1 MAAIPADL
9 RYTKDHEYVKTTGD
23 PSVVQV
29 GITDYAQGELGD
41 VVYVDLP
48 KAGATFKQGATFG
61 TIEAVKAV
69 SELSSRG
76 VSGSKRRYPHAAAP
90 EQFLFEHQQPFAV
103 AERDAREYLQL
114 AHRDD
119 QRDAGQVAQQVVVG
133 HAHDLSFVPDLIAA
147 NTARFAAD
155 RVSFACA
162 DIAADPLPSADLV
175 LCRDCFIY
183 LPTRLIVSALRNF
196 RATGARYLLLTNSA
210 TGEPYRDI
218 PVGSFRPI
226 DFRRP
231 PFMFP
236 EPLLTL
242 SENSDGSRALCLWN
256 LQELPIGSD
265 RAETPHTHDS

>member
-1 MAAIPADL
+1 MDI
-9 RYTKDHEYVKTTGD
+9 
-23 PSVVQV
+23 
-29 GITDYAQGELGD
+29 
-41 VVYVDLP
+41 
-48 KAGATFKQGATFG
+48 
-61 TIEAVKAV
+61 
-69 SELSSRG
+69 
-76 VSGSKRRYPHAAAP
+76 
-90 EQFLFEHQQPFAV
+90 
-103 AERDAREYLQL
+103 
-114 AHRDD
+114 
-119 QRDAGQVAQQVVVG
+119 
-133 HAHDLSFVPDLIAA
+133 VPDLIAA

-175 LCRDCFIY
+175 LCRDCFIH

-226 DFRRP
+226 DFRQA